1 MCSATR
7 PLPAR
12 PVLTHGEAE
21 LVSRMMNLL
30 MRVVVH
36 CIPFV
41 TFHVRSVLFPGLRV
55 TKAEVKVCREFAA
68 GQPRAAPAPVMLA
81 VQRLSVAGP
90 PVVRAHEVG
99 FARRGRGGGA
109 GRQVSAPGGD
119 ATAPKVR

>member
-12 PVLTHGEAE
+12 PMLTHGEAE

-41 TFHVRSVLFPGLRV
+41 TIHARSVLFPGLRV
-55 TKAEVKVCREFAA
+55 TKAEVKVCREFTES
-68 GQPRAAPAPVMLA
+68 QPRAAPAPVMLA
-81 VQRLSVAGP
+81 VQRLSV
-90 PVVRAHEVG
+90 VRVHEVG

-109 GRQVSAPGGD
+109 GRQVSASGGD
-119 ATAPKVR
+119 AAAPKVR